1 MNFTPKTQEKIL
13 KQANSVNSINHKE
26 PKRFEWFF
34 VPKIKGFLA
43 KFIWRF

>member
-1 MNFTPKTQEKIL
+1 MNFIPKKREQIL
-13 KQANSVNSINHKE
+13 KKVNSVNHLNHKE